1 MKNSYSAAPAST
13 IWKNA
18 WRRGTALDS
27 RSIVLVE
34 ITLTA
39 GDHSAEVL
47 ADALIECGALSVS
60 IEDASAGSDEDP
72 MYGEP
77 GLAPSRHAWP
87 RSRLRVLAYHD
98 SADAVIAAASA
109 STQIAPAI
117 EKRAPVRDIDWV
129 RETQSQF
136 TPTRISERLWIVP
149 SWHTP
154 PDEHAVVVRLDPG
167 VAFGTG
173 THPTTRLCLAWLDET
188 LCAGASVLDYGCG
201 SGILAITAAKL
212 GAGPVVGV
220 DIDPQALE
228 VAKVNSRAN
237 GIDASYTDSH
247 GLSQRAT
254 TFDVVL
260 ANILSNPLKLLA
272 PVLVARVAPRGS
284 LVLSG
289 ILERQAEAVIAA
301 YLRTDA
307 NLQLGAWRRED
318 GWVCLVGRRTRMAH

>member
-1 MKNSYSAAPAST
+1 M
-13 IWKNA
+13 
-18 WRRGTALDS
+18 
-27 RSIVLVE
+27 LVE

-39 GDHSAEVL
+39 DDHAAEVL

-77 GLAPSRHAWP
+77 GLEPSRHAWP
-87 RSRLRVLAYHD
+87 RSRLRVLAEHD
-98 SADAVIAAASA
+98 GADAVIAAASA
-109 STQIAPAI
+109 STQIAPSI
-117 EKRAPVRDIDWV
+117 EKRAPVSDIDWV

-136 TPTRISERLWIVP
+136 TPTCISERLWIVP
-149 SWHTP
+149 SWHQP

-212 GAGPVVGV
+212 GAGAVVGV

-228 VAKVNSRAN
+228 VAKVNSSAN
-237 GIDASYTDSH
+237 DVDASYTDSH

-272 PVLVARVAPRGS
+272 PVLVARVAPHGS

-289 ILERQAEAVIAA
+289 ILERQVEAVIAT

-307 NLQLGAWRRED
+307 KLQLGVWRREE
-318 GWVCLVGRRTRMAH
+318 GWVCLVGRRTRMPH